1 MRMNSSFPNQ
11 TIVMKTTLPARS
23 PWQRVMK
30 RFVLGGLLSLTA
42 VTARADTEQ
51 DLIAS
56 LQSAASVPEKCAAC
70 QKLRVVGTAKAV
82 PALAALLSEERTGH
96 AARYALEGMPAPEA
110 GAALREALGKN
121 AGLTKAGLIDSL
133 GCRRD
138 PESLPLLVPL
148 LSDADPTIAAATAA
162 ALGKMGGKVAIAGL
176 TGVRDQAPPTVQAAV
191 LEGLLQCAERLFSD
205 GNSAGAAAIYHDL
218 FVTKFPV
225 QIRTAA
231 WRGLAMSDAGQR
243 ADLVVKALA
252 GTDLAAQVAALKLVR
267 ELADP
272 QVIKA
277 CLGQWASLPAESQL
291 AVLDA
296 HVKLGAV
303 SLATI
308 RTASESP
315 HLAVRVAAWQALAD
329 LSEPSFVPALAKA
342 AARGEPA
349 EREAAR
355 GSLAR
360 LRGPGSREA
369 LLACLDQAEVPEKA
383 ELLRVL
389 GDRGDT
395 AAANVLLQHAGS
407 DSEPVRLAALA
418 SLQRLAGA
426 DTLAPLLELAAKA
439 KSDAALGP
447 VLKALYA
454 VCQASPDQEA
464 TARRVVETIGKF
476 PVAERR
482 RVLPLLAEFGTS
494 DALAAAQTAARDN
507 DPELAKDAIRVLAQW
522 PNAAPAPFLL
532 ELAGTSTDATMRA
545 LALRGC
551 IGVAGK
557 EPDLSKRLAMLRQA
571 SAAAKNADEKKQVL
585 GQLGQVPTPEALEVV
600 LKDLADPGLVNEA
613 AHAAV
618 NIAEKLTV
626 SNPTLADEVAVKV
639 LAQVNEGN
647 LAERARALRITPG
660 SAASFIRDWVVCGP
674 YRQAGAT
681 GAVGV
686 FNIPFGP
693 ENAGEKVEW
702 KAAPRADPINLMA
715 LFGEQASCVAYLRTQ
730 IIAPA
735 DCSGSLLMG
744 SDDGIKVWLN
754 GEVVHSHNID
764 RGDVADEDT
773 APIKL
778 KKGTNELMLKIT
790 QGGGGW
796 SACARIV
803 GADGKPIP
811 GLLAFGLPVP
821 PR

>member
-1 MRMNSSFPNQ
+1 MNRL
-11 TIVMKTTLPARS
+11 VVAGLMTLA
-23 PWQRVMK
+23 
-30 RFVLGGLLSLTA
+30 A
-42 VTARADTEQ
+42 VTVRADPEQ

-56 LQSAASVPEKCAAC
+56 LQAASSVPTKCEAC
-70 QKLRVVGTAKAV
+70 QKLRLVGTAKAV

-121 AGLTKAGLIDSL
+121 GGLAKAGLIDSL

-138 PESLPLLVPL
+138 LESLPLLVPL
-148 LSDADPTIAAATAA
+148 LADGDPAIASATAA
-162 ALGKMGGKVAIAGL
+162 ALGKIGGKDAIAGL
-176 TGVRDQAPPTVQAAV
+176 TRARDQAQPSVQAAV
-191 LEGLLQCAERLFSD
+191 LEGLLQCAERLRSD
-205 GNSAGAAAIYHDL
+205 GDGSGAAAIYLDL
-218 FVTKFPV
+218 LAAKFPV

-243 ADLVVKALA
+243 AHLVVEALA
-252 GTDLAAQVAALKLVR
+252 GTDLPVQVAALKLVR
-267 ELADP
+267 EMADP
-272 QVIKA
+272 EVIKA
-277 CLGQWASLPAESQL
+277 CLGQWAALPAESQL

-296 HVKLGAV
+296 HLKLGAE
-303 SLATI
+303 SLATV

-315 HLAVRVAAWQALAD
+315 LLAVRVAAWQALAQ
-329 LSEPSFVPALAKA
+329 LSDPSFLPALAKA

-355 GSLAR
+355 GTLAS
-360 LRGPGSREA
+360 LRGPGSSEA
-369 LLACLDQAEVPEKA
+369 LLACLDTAEVPEKA
-383 ELLRVL
+383 ELLRAL

-407 DSEPVRLAALA
+407 DAEPVRLAALA
-418 SLQRLAGA
+418 SLQRLAVP

-439 KSDAALGP
+439 TADAALGP

-454 VCQASPDQEA
+454 VCQASPDRAA
-464 TARRVVETIGKF
+464 TARRVVESIGKF

-482 RVLPLLAEFGTS
+482 RVLPLLAELGTS
-494 DALAAAQTAARDN
+494 DALAAAQTATRDP
-507 DPELAKDAIRVLAQW
+507 DPELAKAAVRVLAQW

-532 ELAGTSTDATMRA
+532 ELAGTSADATMRT

-551 IGVAGK
+551 IGMAGK
-557 EPDLSKRLAMLRQA
+557 EPDLSKRLAMLQQA
-571 SAAAKNADEKKQVL
+571 SAAAKNTDEKKQVL
-585 GQLGQVPTPEALEVV
+585 GQLGQVPLLDALEVV
-600 LKDLADPGLVNEA
+600 LKDLADPGLATEA
-613 AHAAV
+613 AHAAM
-618 NIAEKLTV
+618 NIAENLAA
-626 SNPTLADEVAVKV
+626 SNPALADEVAVKV
-639 LAQVNEGN
+639 LAKMKEGN

-681 GAVGV
+681 GAEGV
-686 FNIPFGP
+686 FNIPLGP

-702 KAAPRADPINLMA
+702 QAAPRADHINLMA

-735 DCSGSLLMG
+735 DCSGTLLMG
-744 SDDGIKVWLN
+744 SDDGVKAWLN

-764 RGDVADEDT
+764 RGEVADEDT

-778 KKGTNELMLKIT
+778 NKGTNELMLKIT

>member
-1 MRMNSSFPNQ
+1 
-11 TIVMKTTLPARS
+11 MKTSSLILTFSMKTILSARS
-23 PWQRVMK
+23 PWQRVMN
-30 RFVLGGLLSLTA
+30 RFVLAGLIALAT
-42 VTARADTEQ
+42 VTVRADTEH

-56 LQSAASVPEKCAAC
+56 LHAAASVPAKCEAC

-110 GAALREALGKN
+110 SAALREALGKN
-121 AGLTKAGLIDSL
+121 AGLIKVGLIDSL

-138 PESLPLLVPL
+138 AETLPLLVPL
-148 LSDADPTIAAATAA
+148 LADADPAIAAAAAA
-162 ALGKMGGKVAIAGL
+162 ALGKIGGKDAIAGL
-176 TGVRDQAPPTVQAAV
+176 TKARDQAPPTVQAAV
-191 LEGLLQCAERLFSD
+191 LEGLLQCAERLLSGGD
-205 GNSAGAAAIYHDL
+205 VSGAAAIYRDL
-218 FVTKFPV
+218 LVAKFPV

-243 ADLVVKALA
+243 AEQVVKALV
-252 GTDLAAQVAALKLVR
+252 GTDLPVQVAALTLVR
-267 ELADP
+267 DLADP
-272 QVIKA
+272 QVIQA
-277 CLGQWASLPAESQL
+277 CLGQWASLPAESQM

-296 HVKLGAV
+296 HLKLGAE
-303 SLATI
+303 SLATV

-315 HLAVRVAAWQALAD
+315 LLAVRVAAWQALAE
-329 LSEPSFVPALAKA
+329 LSDPSFVPALAKA

-349 EREAAR
+349 AREAAR

-369 LLACLDQAEVPEKA
+369 LLACLDTAEVPEKA

-395 AAANVLLQHAGS
+395 AAANVLVQHAGS
-407 DSEPVRLAALA
+407 DAEPVRLAALA
-418 SLQRLAGA
+418 SLQRLAVA

-439 KSDAALGP
+439 SSDAALGP
-447 VLKALYA
+447 VLKALFA

-464 TARRVVETIGKF
+464 TTRRVVESIGKF
-476 PVAERR
+476 PATERR
-482 RVLPLLAEFGTS
+482 RVLPLLGELGTS
-494 DALAAAQTAARDN
+494 DALAAAQTATRDL
-507 DPELAKDAIRVLAQW
+507 DPDLAKAAVRVLAQW
-522 PNAAPAPFLL
+522 PNSAPASFLL
-532 ELAGTSTDATMRA
+532 ELAGTSADATMRV

-551 IGVAGK
+551 IGVAGQ
-557 EPDLSKRLAMLRQA
+557 EPDLSKRLAMLQQA

-585 GQLGQVPTPEALEVV
+585 GQLGQVPTPEALDVV
-600 LKDLADPGLVNEA
+600 LTDLSDPGLVNEA

-618 NIAEKLTV
+618 NIAEKLV
-626 SNPTLADEVAVKV
+626 SSDPALADEVAAKV
-639 LAQVNEGN
+639 LAKVKDGN
-647 LAERARALRITPG
+647 LAERAQALRITPG
-660 SAASFIRDWVVCGP
+660 SGASFIRDWVVCGP
-674 YRQAGAT
+674 YRQSGAT
-681 GAVGV
+681 GAEGV
-686 FNIPFGP
+686 FNIPLGP
-693 ENAGEKVEW
+693 EIAGEKVEW
-702 KAAPRADPINLMA
+702 QAAPRADHINLMA

-735 DCSGSLLMG
+735 DCSGALLMG

-764 RGDVADEDT
+764 RGEVADEDT

-778 KKGTNELMLKIT
+778 SKGTNELMLKIT

-811 GLLAFGLPVP
+811 GLLAVGLSVP